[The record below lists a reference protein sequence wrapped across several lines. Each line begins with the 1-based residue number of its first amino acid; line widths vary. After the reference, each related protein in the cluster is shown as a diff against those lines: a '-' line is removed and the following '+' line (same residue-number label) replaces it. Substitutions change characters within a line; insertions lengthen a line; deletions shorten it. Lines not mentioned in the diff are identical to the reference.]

1 MALGAFNAH
10 SPDVSDSVLFL
21 LLSNYPIPFSYNT
34 YYFLESNC
42 ITETDHLT
50 VKSSQNLSELV
61 KFTSKN
67 KQQKLLEVVKI
78 VNIFTLI
85 RLVKQLNQVRQLN
98 CTDCNIFVNWLR
110 QFKLS
115 KWLIQLKYAVFS
127 FFFVDYSFTS
137 VKKTSL
143 NYTAFGSLL
152 NPENVFCLL
161 QPITLT
167 FTRPLKT
174 TFLLLRR

>member
-1 MALGAFNAH
+1 MALGALNAH

-42 ITETDHLT
+42 ITETYLLT

-67 KQQKLLEVVKI
+67 KRQKLIEVVKK

-85 RLVKQLNQVRQLN
+85 RLVKYLN
-98 CTDCNIFVNWLR
+98 
-110 QFKLS
+110 
-115 KWLIQLKYAVFS
+115 
-127 FFFVDYSFTS
+127 
-137 VKKTSL
+137 
-143 NYTAFGSLL
+143 
-152 NPENVFCLL
+152 
-161 QPITLT
+161 
-167 FTRPLKT
+167 
-174 TFLLLRR
+174 